1 MVSYIMSSQFLM
13 NPKRAH
19 HYEVEVGLADR
30 LRNSSRAER
39 KHLYSSVY
47 EELFREVPYH
57 PLLVLKSQAAV
68 KRAELQELF
77 ETLRPFLS
85 PDTVYAEIGA
95 GDCALTMRVAPHV
108 RKAYAIDVSET
119 VTRGA
124 SAPNLEVVL
133 SDGISIPVK
142 ATLIFSNQLMEHLH
156 PDDARDQLANVFD
169 ALAPGGKYFCITP
182 NRMNGPHD
190 VSSGIDEV
198 ARGFHLREYTNRE
211 LASLFR
217 SVGFA
222 RVQAFARI
230 RNLQTTLPLGI
241 VTTLETV
248 VGWLPRRLEWRVSRL
263 PIVRRILGVQLIA
276 TRR

>member
-1 MVSYIMSSQFLM
+1 MASQLLM
-13 NPKRAH
+13 DPKRAH
-19 HYEVEVGLADR
+19 HYKVEIGLADR

-57 PLLVLKSQAAV
+57 PQLVRKSQGAV

-77 ETLRPFLS
+77 ETLRPFLN

-95 GDCALTMRVAPHV
+95 GDCALTMLVAPHV

-133 SDGISIPVK
+133 SDGISIPVR
-142 ATLIFSNQLMEHLH
+142 ATLVFSNQLMEHLH
-156 PDDARDQLANVFD
+156 PDDARDQLADVFA
-169 ALAPGGKYFCITP
+169 ALEPGGKYFCITP
-182 NRMNGPHD
+182 NRMSGPHD
-190 VSSGIDEV
+190 VSRGIDEV

-211 LASLFR
+211 LAGLFR

-222 RVQAFARI
+222 RVQAFVRI
-230 RNLQTTLPLGI
+230 RNLQTTLPLGVVI
-241 VTTLETV
+241 ALETV
-248 VGWLPRRLEWRVSRL
+248 VGCLPRSLGWRVSNL
-263 PIVRRILGVQLIA
+263 PILRRILGVQIIA

>member
-1 MVSYIMSSQFLM
+1 MASQLLM
-13 NPKRAH
+13 DPKRAH
-19 HYEVEVGLADR
+19 HYKVEIALADR

-39 KHLYSSVY
+39 KHLYSSLY
-47 EELFREVPYH
+47 EELYREVPHH
-57 PLLVLKSQAAV
+57 PQLVRKSQGMV
-68 KRAELQELF
+68 RRALQELL
-77 ETLRPFLS
+77 EMLRPLLN

-95 GDCALTMRVAPHV
+95 GDCALTMLVAPHV

-156 PDDARDQLANVFD
+156 PDDARDQLANVFA
-169 ALAPGGKYFCITP
+169 ALEPGGKYFCITP

-190 VSSGIDEV
+190 VSGGIDEV

-211 LASLFR
+211 LAGLFR

-222 RVQAFARI
+222 RVQAFVRI
-230 RNLQTTLPLGI
+230 RSFQTTMLPLGVVI
-241 VTTLETV
+241 ALETV
-248 VGWLPRRLEWRVSRL
+248 VGCLGRRLGWRVANL
-263 PIVRRILGVQLIA
+263 PIVRRILEVQLIA

>member
-1 MVSYIMSSQFLM
+1 VISCAMASQL
-13 NPKRAH
+13 PTDPQRAH
-19 HYEVEVGLADR
+19 HYKVEIGLADR

-39 KHLYSSVY
+39 KHLYGSVY

-57 PLLVLKSQAAV
+57 SQLVHKSQETV
-68 KRAELQELF
+68 RRAELQELF
-77 ETLRPFLS
+77 ETLRPFLN

-95 GDCALTMRVAPHV
+95 GDCAFTMLVAPNV

-156 PDDARDQLANVFD
+156 PDDARDQLVNVFA
-169 ALAPGGKYFCITP
+169 ALEPGGKYFCITP
-182 NRMNGPHD
+182 NRMSGPHD
-190 VSSGIDEV
+190 VSRGIDEV

-211 LASLFR
+211 LADLFR

-230 RNLQTTLPLGI
+230 RNFQTTLPLGV
-241 VTTLETV
+241 VTALETV
-248 VGWLPRRLEWRVSRL
+248 VGGLPRSIGRRVSSL
-263 PIVRRILGVQLIA
+263 PILRRILEVQLIA
-276 TRR
+276 TR

>member
-1 MVSYIMSSQFLM
+1 MPSQLLKD
-13 NPKRAH
+13 PKRAH
-19 HYEVEVGLADR
+19 HYRVEIGLADR

-57 PLLVLKSQAAV
+57 SQLVHKSQETLR
-68 KRAELQELF
+68 RAELQKLF
-77 ETLRPFLS
+77 ETLRPFLN
-85 PDTVYAEIGA
+85 PDTVYAEVGA
-95 GDCALTMRVAPHV
+95 GDCALTMMVAPHV

-119 VTRGA
+119 VTRGV

-156 PDDARDQLANVFD
+156 PDDARDQLANVFA
-169 ALAPGGKYFCITP
+169 ALEPDGKYFCITP
-182 NRMNGPHD
+182 SRMNGPHD
-190 VSSGIDEV
+190 VSRGIDEV

-211 LASLFR
+211 LAGLFR

-222 RVQAFARI
+222 RVQALAGI
-230 RNLQTTLPLGI
+230 RNFQMTLPVGVVIAFETI
-241 VTTLETV
+241 V
-248 VGWLPRRLEWRVSRL
+248 GCLPRSLGWRVSNL
-263 PIVRRILGVQLIA
+263 PILRRILGVQLIA

>member
-1 MVSYIMSSQFLM
+1 MASQLLM
-13 NPKRAH
+13 DPKRAH
-19 HYEVEVGLADR
+19 HYKVEIALANR

-47 EELFREVPYH
+47 EELYREVPHH
-57 PLLVLKSQAAV
+57 PQLERKSQGAEM
-68 KRAELQELF
+68 RALGLQDLL
-77 ETLRPFLS
+77 ETLRPFLN

-95 GDCALTMRVAPHV
+95 GDCSLTMLVAPHV

-156 PDDARDQLANVFD
+156 PDDARDQLANVVA
-169 ALAPGGKYFCITP
+169 ALEPGGKYFCVTP
-182 NRMNGPHD
+182 NRLNGPHD
-190 VSSGIDEV
+190 VSGGIDEV
-198 ARGFHLREYTNRE
+198 ARGFHLREYTNGE
-211 LASLFR
+211 LAGLFR
-217 SVGFA
+217 SAGFA
-222 RVQAFARI
+222 RVQALVRI
-230 RNLQTTLPLGI
+230 RNFQTTMLPLGVVI
-241 VTTLETV
+241 ALETV
-248 VGWLPRRLEWRVSRL
+248 IGCLGRSLGRRVSNL
-263 PIVRRILGVQLIA
+263 PILRRILEVQLIA

>member
-1 MVSYIMSSQFLM
+1 MASQLLM
-13 NPKRAH
+13 DPKRAH
-19 HYEVEVGLADR
+19 HYEVEIELADR

-39 KHLYSSVY
+39 KQLYSSVY
-47 EELFREVPYH
+47 EELFRKVPYH
-57 PLLVLKSQAAV
+57 PLLVLKSQKAV

-77 ETLRPFLS
+77 ETLRPFLN
-85 PDTVYAEIGA
+85 PDTVYAEVGA
-95 GDCALTMRVAPHV
+95 GDCALTMLVSPHV

-156 PDDARDQLANVFD
+156 PEDARDQLANVFA
-169 ALAPGGKYFCITP
+169 ALEPGGKYFCITP

-190 VSSGIDEV
+190 VSGGIDEV

-211 LASLFR
+211 LAGLFR

-222 RVQAFARI
+222 RVQGFVRI
-230 RNLQTTLPLGI
+230 RKFQTTLPLGVVI
-241 VTTLETV
+241 ALETV
-248 VGWLPRRLEWRVSRL
+248 VGCLPRSLGWRVSNL
-263 PIVRRILGVQLIA
+263 PILRRILGIQLVA

>member
-1 MVSYIMSSQFLM
+1 MD
-13 NPKRAH
+13 PKVAH
-19 HYEVEVGLADR
+19 HYKVEIALADR

-47 EELFREVPYH
+47 EELYREVPHH
-57 PLLVLKSQAAV
+57 PQLVRKSQGV
-68 KRAELQELF
+68 KRAELQELL
-77 ETLRPFLS
+77 ETLRPFLN

-95 GDCALTMRVAPHV
+95 GDCGLTMLVAPYV

-156 PDDARDQLANVFD
+156 PDDARDQLANVFA
-169 ALAPGGKYFCITP
+169 ALEPGGKYFCITP

-190 VSSGIDEV
+190 VSGGIDEV
-198 ARGFHLREYTNRE
+198 ARGFHLREYTSRE
-211 LASLFR
+211 LAGLFR

-222 RVQAFARI
+222 RVQAFVRI
-230 RNLQTTLPLGI
+230 RNFKTTLPLGV
-241 VTTLETV
+241 VTMLETV
-248 VGWLPRRLEWRVSRL
+248 VGWLPRSLEWRVSRL
-263 PIVRRILGVQLIA
+263 PIVGRLLGVQLIA

>member
-1 MVSYIMSSQFLM
+1 MASQLLM
-13 NPKRAH
+13 DDPKRAH
-19 HYEVEVGLADR
+19 HYKVEIGLADR

-47 EELFREVPYH
+47 EDLFREVPYH
-57 PLLVLKSQAAV
+57 PQLVRKSQEAV
-68 KRAELQELF
+68 AELQPLF
-77 ETLRPFLS
+77 ETLRPFLNR
-85 PDTVYAEIGA
+85 DTVYAEIGA
-95 GDCALTMRVAPHV
+95 GDCALTMLVAPHV

-156 PDDARDQLANVFD
+156 PDDARDQLANVFA
-169 ALAPGGKYFCITP
+169 ALEPGGKYFCITP

-190 VSSGIDEV
+190 VSRGIDEV

-211 LASLFR
+211 LAGLFR

-222 RVQAFARI
+222 RVQAFVRI
-230 RNLQTTLPLGI
+230 RNFQTTLPLGVVI
-241 VTTLETV
+241 ALETV
-248 VGWLPRRLEWRVSRL
+248 VGCLGWGLGWRVSNL
-263 PIVRRILGVQLIA
+263 PILRRILGVQLIA

>member
-1 MVSYIMSSQFLM
+1 VSRPVID
-13 NPKRAH
+13 PKRAH
-19 HYEVEVGLADR
+19 HYQVEIGLANR

-39 KHLYSSVY
+39 KGLYSSVY

-57 PLLVLKSQAAV
+57 SQLLFKSSV

-77 ETLRPFLS
+77 ETIRPFLHR
-85 PDTVYAEIGA
+85 DAVYAEIGA
-95 GDCALTMRVAPHV
+95 GDCALTMLVAPHV

-124 SAPNLEVVL
+124 SAPNLEVML
-133 SDGISIPVK
+133 SDGVSIPVK

-156 PDDARDQLANVFD
+156 PDDARVQLANVLA
-169 ALAPGGKYFCITP
+169 ALEPDGKYFCITP

-190 VSSGIDEV
+190 VSRGIDEV

-222 RVQAFARI
+222 RVQAFVRI
-230 RNLQTTLPLGI
+230 RKFQTTLPLGV
-241 VTTLETV
+241 VTALETV
-248 VGWLPRRLEWRVSRL
+248 IGWLPRSLGWRVSNL
-263 PIVRRILGVQLIA
+263 PILRRILYVQLIA

>member
-1 MVSYIMSSQFLM
+1 MASELLID
-13 NPKRAH
+13 PKRAH
-19 HYEVEVGLADR
+19 HYKVEVKLADR

-57 PLLVLKSQAAV
+57 PLLELKSQRAV

-77 ETLRPFLS
+77 ETLRPFLDR
-85 PDTVYAEIGA
+85 DTVYAEVGA
-95 GDCALTMRVAPHV
+95 GDCALTMLVAPHV

-124 SAPNLEVVL
+124 GAPNLEVVL
-133 SDGISIPVK
+133 SDGISIPIK

-156 PDDARDQLANVFD
+156 PEDACDQLANVFA
-169 ALAPGGKYFCITP
+169 ALEPGGKYFCITP

-190 VSSGIDEV
+190 VSGGIDEV

-211 LASLFR
+211 LASLLR
-217 SVGFA
+217 SAGFA
-222 RVQAFARI
+222 RVQAFVRI
-230 RNLQTTLPLGI
+230 RKFQTTLPLGVVI
-241 VTTLETV
+241 ALETV
-248 VGWLPRRLEWRVSRL
+248 VSCLPRSLGRRVSNL
-263 PIVRRILGVQLIA
+263 PILRRTLGIQLIA

>member
-1 MVSYIMSSQFLM
+1 MVSHIMSSQLLM
-13 NPKRAH
+13 DPKRAH
-19 HYEVEVGLADR
+19 HYKVEIALADR

-47 EELFREVPYH
+47 EELYREVPHH
-57 PLLVLKSQAAV
+57 PQLVRKSQGV

-77 ETLRPFLS
+77 ETLRPFLN

-95 GDCALTMRVAPHV
+95 GDCGLTMLVAPYV

-156 PDDARDQLANVFD
+156 PDDARDQLANVFA
-169 ALAPGGKYFCITP
+169 ALEPGGKYFCITP

-190 VSSGIDEV
+190 VSGGIDEV
-198 ARGFHLREYTNRE
+198 ARGFHLREYTSRE
-211 LASLFR
+211 LAGLFR

-222 RVQAFARI
+222 RVQAFVRI
-230 RNLQTTLPLGI
+230 RNFKTTLPLGV

-248 VGWLPRRLEWRVSRL
+248 VGWLPRSLEWRVSRL
-263 PIVRRILGVQLIA
+263 PIVGRLLGVQLIA

>member
-1 MVSYIMSSQFLM
+1 MASQLLM
-13 NPKRAH
+13 DDPKRAH
-19 HYEVEVGLADR
+19 HYRVEIGLADR
-30 LRNSSRAER
+30 LRNSSRPER

-47 EELFREVPYH
+47 EDLFREVPYH
-57 PLLVLKSQAAV
+57 PQLVRKSEGAV
-68 KRAELQELF
+68 AELQPLF
-77 ETLRPFLS
+77 ETLRPFLN

-95 GDCALTMRVAPHV
+95 GDCALTMLVSPHV

-156 PDDARDQLANVFD
+156 PDDARDQLANVFA
-169 ALAPGGKYFCITP
+169 ALDPGGKYFCITP

-190 VSSGIDEV
+190 VSRGIDEV

-211 LASLFR
+211 LAGLFR

-222 RVQAFARI
+222 RVQAFVRI
-230 RNLQTTLPLGI
+230 RNFQTTLPLGVVI
-241 VTTLETV
+241 ALETV
-248 VGWLPRRLEWRVSRL
+248 VGCLGWSLGWRVSNL
-263 PIVRRILGVQLIA
+263 PILRRILGVQLIA